1 MASEATGRSMHLM
14 TTPITT
20 ECPRHLEPTGH
31 DTFIDDLQPRQLGAR
46 VADVPVRAAQQLRW
60 SA

>member
-1 MASEATGRSMHLM
+1 MASKPAGRSIHLM

-31 DTFIDDLQPRQLGAR
+31 DTFIDDLQPRQLGSR
-46 VADVPVRAAQQLRW
+46 VADVPVRPAQQLRW